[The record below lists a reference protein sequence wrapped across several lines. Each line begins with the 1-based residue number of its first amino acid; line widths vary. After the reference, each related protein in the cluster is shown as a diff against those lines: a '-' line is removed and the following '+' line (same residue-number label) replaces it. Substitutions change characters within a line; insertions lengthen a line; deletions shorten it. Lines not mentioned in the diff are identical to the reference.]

1 MIIKVL
7 AENNT
12 VSAAYKGEHGLSLY
26 LETGKY
32 KLLFD
37 LGASELCF
45 DNARTMQVDLAAVD
59 MVFISHGHHDH
70 GGGLARFLQINK
82 KAPVY
87 IRPPAFAGHYS
98 QKPDGTQPYIGLE
111 QNLLPNERFV
121 FTEEY
126 VRVTEEL
133 ELFSGVG
140 GSKLE
145 SLGNRNLL
153 METEHGLVPDNFL
166 HEQNL
171 LITEGNK
178 KVLLAGCAHRGIV
191 NILEHVSA
199 KGYGP
204 VTHVIGGFH
213 LYSPPTEEYESR
225 ELISGI
231 GDYLQQLGL
240 QYYPCHCTGTEA
252 YKQLKEQLGERMHYL
267 ATGAVLIL

>member
-7 AENNT
+7 AENKT
-12 VSAAYKGEHGLSLY
+12 VSAVYKGEHGLSLY
-26 LETGKY
+26 LDTGRY

-37 LGASELCF
+37 LGASNLCLE
-45 DNARTMQVDLAAVD
+45 NARKMQVDLTAVD

-70 GGGLARFLQINK
+70 GGGLAQFLKLNR

-87 IRPPAFAGHYS
+87 IRPPAFAGHYA
-98 QKPDGTQPYIGLE
+98 QKPDGSHSYIGLE
-111 QNLLPNERFV
+111 QDLLPNKRFL

-126 VRVTEEL
+126 VRINEEL
-133 ELFSGVG
+133 EVFSAVR
-140 GSKLE
+140 GSRLE
-145 SLGNRNLL
+145 PLGNRHLL
-153 METEHGLVPDNFL
+153 METEHGLAPDNFL

-171 LITEGNK
+171 LITAGDK
-178 KVLLAGCAHRGIV
+178 KVLIAGCAHRGIV

-199 KGYGP
+199 NRYGP

-213 LYSPPTEEYESR
+213 LYSPPTGKYESK
-225 ELISGI
+225 ELIRGI

-240 QYYPCHCTGTEA
+240 QYYTCHCTGVEA

-267 ATGAVLIL
+267 ATGAALTL